1 MVEGYDSEE
10 LKAKAERIKNKMENL
25 DKMER
30 RSKILGLLALIC
42 IIYAVVSYFLH
53 SVGIWSPFDIDWL
66 IALILY
72 IELRVRK
79 MENDIYKFIL
89 TKESVKEG

>member
-1 MVEGYDSEE
+1 M
-10 LKAKAERIKNKMENL
+10 
-25 DKMER
+25 
-30 RSKILGLLALIC
+30 
-42 IIYAVVSYFLH
+42 
-53 SVGIWSPFDIDWL
+53 GIWSPFDIDWL

-79 MENDIYKFIL
+79 MENDIYKFSL